1 MIINNILR
9 LPSAYYSLYRD
20 VKRQRR
26 FVGKVIEGDIQDA
39 MQDNDGTLDE
49 EDFEKIRNYYGFG
62 VPAIVGEGICTLR
75 GTPMNERER
84 RASSYQGALTGL
96 YDDFFDKT
104 HLTEDEIRA
113 MMDDPAR
120 YKASSSLES
129 LFIQCLQE
137 VHKNLYDKALFNVY
151 FDRVFSAQI
160 ESKKQAN
167 EGLSHA
173 TIKKITFLKGGNSVL
188 FYRSI
193 FEHSLQEGEE
203 EALFHIGAL
212 MQVGNDIFDVYKDE
226 KAGIRTLPT
235 SCAQIDDVRIIF
247 TTQLNKS
254 IGLIRNTGYR
264 QQDISRFINK
274 LVLGI
279 SRCFVCMDQLESLQ
293 QKTGGR
299 FLPSEYSRK
308 ELICDMEKP
317 GNIIR
322 ALRYFLKYRY

>member
-1 MIINNILR
+1 M
-9 LPSAYYSLYRD
+9 
-20 VKRQRR
+20 
-26 FVGKVIEGDIQDA
+26 
-39 MQDNDGTLDE
+39 
-49 EDFEKIRNYYGFG
+49 
-62 VPAIVGEGICTLR
+62 
-75 GTPMNERER
+75 
-84 RASSYQGALTGL
+84 
-96 YDDFFDKT
+96 
-104 HLTEDEIRA
+104 
-113 MMDDPAR
+113 
-120 YKASSSLES
+120 
-129 LFIQCLQE
+129 
-137 VHKNLYDKALFNVY
+137 Y